1 MDFRAL
7 APQCRQGIG
16 RIHAGPDIIYE
27 GEILDLLVQRRRDK
41 ARVVKLMR
49 KTHRPGRGLWTN

>member
-1 MDFRAL
+1 MDFRAVP
-7 APQCRQGIG
+7 PQCRQGIG

-41 ARVVKLMR
+41 ARVELMR
-49 KTHRPGRGLWTN
+49 KVHRPGRGLWAN